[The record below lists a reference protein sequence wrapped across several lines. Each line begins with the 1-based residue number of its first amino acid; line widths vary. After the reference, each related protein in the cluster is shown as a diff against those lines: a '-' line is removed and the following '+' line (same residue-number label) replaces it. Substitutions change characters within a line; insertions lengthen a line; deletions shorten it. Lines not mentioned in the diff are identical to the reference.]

1 MWACSRH
8 SHSGVQHE
16 VRERCFFCLHFF
28 APSPRSECLEQANL
42 VCLKIPM
49 FLNNSHTQKPRKE
62 GHESRHIFSW
72 WAVSLLLHPKATCS
86 LKTLEEKKI
95 LLVEDNLKG
104 KAAIGSLKNKTVS
117 SKRPSLSDFFL
128 WSELLLSL
136 IKTGH

>member
-16 VRERCFFCLHFF
+16 VRECCFFCSHLF

-49 FLNNSHTQKPRKE
+49 FLNNSHTQTKLSRPWIKE
-62 GHESRHIFSW
+62 YLQLVSS
-72 WAVSLLLHPKATCS
+72 AVALTPKS
-86 LKTLEEKKI
+86 YMFFENIGRKKI
-95 LLVEDNLKG
+95 LFVQNNLKG
-104 KAAIGSLKNKTVS
+104 KAAIGSLKNKAVS
-117 SKRPSLSDFFL
+117 SKKPILSYFFL
-128 WSELLLSL
+128 WSKLLLSL